1 MYELE
6 WRKFFYIFICFCCLF
21 TVTDPK
27 KKGVKRYSIGLSGVG
42 GRDPDT
48 ALHSVGELGSF

>member
-6 WRKFFYIFICFCCLF
+6 WRKFFYIYSIVFVVCLF

-42 GRDPDT
+42 GRDPDA
-48 ALHSVGELGSF
+48 ALHSVG